1 MATKLLVIAGEA
13 SGDLHGGHLLRELKK
28 RQPGITLVGIG
39 GDSMTPY
46 LDEKIADLKD
56 LGVVGF
62 FEILRHLPRL
72 WRLKSASTSV

>member
-62 FEILRHLPRL
+62 S
-72 WRLKSASTSV
+72 KS

>member
-39 GDSMTPY
+39 GASMTPY

-62 FEILRHLPRL
+62 FENL
-72 WRLKSASTSV
+72 WTHIMMQA